1 MRFVKLAVVFS
12 WVVGC
17 TPAAMTV
24 GAEHP
29 ANPDAPA
36 GRVAGP
42 PPALRPGAADPVP
55 VPPPPPVEVKPPEPT
70 KPADR
75 PKPAEPEPA
84 KKPPVKKPAPKPAPK
99 PEPPPTHDHHGHH

>member
-1 MRFVKLAVVFS
+1 VKRFAFVVLVS
-12 WVVGC
+12 C
-17 TPAAMTV
+17 TPSAITV

-55 VPPPPPVEVKPPEPT
+55 VPPPPPVVVKPPEQT
-70 KPADR
+70 KPVEQ
-75 PKPAEPEPA
+75 PKPTETKPA
-84 KKPPVKKPAPKPAPK
+84 KKPPAKKPPPEPAPK
-99 PEPPPTHDHHGHH
+99 PEPPPTHDHGHH